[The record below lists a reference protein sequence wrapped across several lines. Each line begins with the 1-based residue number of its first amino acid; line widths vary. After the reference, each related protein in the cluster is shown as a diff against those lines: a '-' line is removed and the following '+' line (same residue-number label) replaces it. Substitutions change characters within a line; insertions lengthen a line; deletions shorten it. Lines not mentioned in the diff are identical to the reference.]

1 MSNRTQ
7 DNSDDEESNAQ
18 KYHSPQP
25 IVSPKI
31 GSAMPMK
38 GLDMILQ
45 LLKMESEQDEN
56 GQAEATYDDLELSD
70 ESNILAQE
78 FLQSLA
84 SSSTNDQKT

>member
-1 MSNRTQ
+1 MI
-7 DNSDDEESNAQ
+7 
-18 KYHSPQP
+18 SPT
-25 IVSPKI
+25 I

-45 LLKMESEQDEN
+45 LLQMESEQDEN